1 MDVLQI
7 DVLESLAHYVHIV
20 SHKYGASKHE
30 AETMIRAAE
39 MILGFYQ
46 RDEERSAEEHS
57 CKESSESLQVPDHE
71 NAVLLPLIRKKE
83 KQD

>member
-30 AETMIRAAE
+30 TETMIRAAE

-46 RDEERSAEEHS
+46 RDEEDGDKEENTPVLNSAPT
-57 CKESSESLQVPDHE
+57 SL
-71 NAVLLPLIRKKE
+71 II

>member
-46 RDEERSAEEHS
+46 RDEERSAEEENIPVFNS
-57 CKESSESLQVPDHE
+57 APTSL
-71 NAVLLPLIRKKE
+71 II

>member
-20 SHKYGASKHE
+20 SHKYGANKHE
-30 AETMIRAAE
+30 VETMIRAAE

-46 RDEERSAEEHS
+46 RDEEDGD
-57 CKESSESLQVPDHE
+57 KEE
-71 NAVLLPLIRKKE
+71 NAPVLNCAPTSLII

>member
-1 MDVLQI
+1 MDLLQI

-30 AETMIRAAE
+30 TETMIRAAE

-46 RDEERSAEEHS
+46 RDEEDGDKEENIPVFEDGRVLTKDVKSKS
-57 CKESSESLQVPDHE
+57 C
-71 NAVLLPLIRKKE
+71 
-83 KQD
+83 